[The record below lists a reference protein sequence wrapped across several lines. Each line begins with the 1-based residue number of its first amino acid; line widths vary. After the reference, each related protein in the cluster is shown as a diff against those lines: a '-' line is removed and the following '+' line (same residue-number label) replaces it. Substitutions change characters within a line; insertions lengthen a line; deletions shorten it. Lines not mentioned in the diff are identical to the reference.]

1 MTRPNTIIDV
11 SLTITD
17 APPGQG
23 QTSDRKYDYTFNPDR
38 VHVTEGDTEIIYR
51 LEGKHRKRFE
61 MSDLYTTDAHGQF
74 VDVQVIE
81 DGNAIRVL
89 HTNTVKQLTV
99 VLVIVNDR
107 EKQQNVACD
116 PQVTNDPT
124 P

>member
-1 MTRPNTIIDV
+1 VPSPNAIIDV

-38 VHVTEGDTEIIYR
+38 VHVTEGNTEIVYR
-51 LEGKHRKRFE
+51 LEGKHHDRFE
-61 MSDLYTTDAHGQF
+61 MSDIFTTDARSQF
-74 VDVQVIE
+74 SGVEVIE
-81 DGNAIRVL
+81 GGNAIRVL
-89 HTNTVKQLTV
+89 HANTVKQLTV
-99 VLVIVNDR
+99 VLVVVKDR
-107 EKQQNVACD
+107 EKQQSVGLD